1 MRLKLGYNFMRED
14 REQKFRESKILEM
27 RPIAEGELWAAH
39 RKILSSREVAL
50 VLRLL
55 REELETRTSLWGAH
69 GFAFQKE
76 QFLGPMMQCSLAKRS
91 KDSP

>member
-1 MRLKLGYNFMRED
+1 MRET
-14 REQKFRESKILEM
+14 REQKFREAETLETK
-27 RPIAEGELWAAH
+27 PIAEGELWAAH
-39 RKILSSREVAL
+39 WKKLSSGKVAV

-55 REELETRTSLWGAH
+55 REELEIRTSLWDAH

-76 QFLGPMMQCSLAKRS
+76 QFLGPMMRRSLAKGS